1 MNSKRETFER
11 LDFAGPRS
19 DSAKDTGE
27 ETARSVLRADW
38 GAAKSANLAIAALA
52 SLLFL
57 SLLPGTVRAGQAETP
72 GRQSAHGKLMD
83 SPGIV
88 GAGSGNLEQA
98 QSGVQ
103 QPPAPVQPR
112 GEAKAG
118 EQQKK
123 DQNEKAKKKAKNGSS
138 NHRTFFLMPDY
149 LTVENGSQAPP
160 LTPAQKFK
168 LMAQGTFDP
177 FQFPY
182 YGFLAGIGQATNSES
197 GYGQGAGGYG
207 KRYAAIFG
215 DTTIK
220 NFLVVAALPSLFRQ
234 DPRYYRKGKGGFA
247 SRTLYAL
254 NRVFVTRSDSGRQQF
269 NAPEIFGSV
278 IAASISTYSY
288 HPDADRKFGS
298 VAATWG
304 AQLGGDV
311 YGFMIKE
318 FWPDIRRHLRKKRR
332 EPAGRAKSGSE

>member
-1 MNSKRETFER
+1 MNSKREIFER
-11 LDFAGPRS
+11 LDVTGPHR
-19 DSAKDTGE
+19 DCAEDTGE
-27 ETARSVLRADW
+27 EFARGVYRAGW
-38 GAAKSANLAIAALA
+38 GGAKSASLASAALA

-57 SLLPGTVRAGQAETP
+57 SLLPGSLRAGQAETP
-72 GRQSAHGKLMD
+72 GPQPTHGKLMD

-88 GAGSGNLEQA
+88 GAGPGNLQQA

-103 QPPAPVQPR
+103 QPPAPGQSQ

-118 EQQKK
+118 EQEKK
-123 DQNEKAKKKAKNGSS
+123 DQNESAKKKAKSGTS
-138 NHRTFFLMPDY
+138 NHRMFFVMPDF
-149 LTVENGSQAPP
+149 LTLENDSHATP

-168 LMAQGTFDP
+168 VMARGTFDP
-177 FQFPY
+177 FQFAY
-182 YGFLAGIGQATNSES
+182 YGFLAGIGQATDAES

-207 KRYAAIFG
+207 KRYAAVFG

-220 NFLVVAALPSLFRQ
+220 DFMVVAALPSLFRQ
-234 DPRYYRKGKGGFA
+234 DPRYFRKGKGGFA

-254 NRVFVTRSDSGRQQF
+254 ERVFVTRGDSGRQQF
-269 NAPEIFGSV
+269 NASEIFGSV

-288 HPDADRKFGS
+288 HPDADRKFGN

-318 FWPDIRRHLRKKRR
+318 FWPDIRRHLRKKRE
-332 EPAGRAKSGSE
+332 EPAGSAKSGSE